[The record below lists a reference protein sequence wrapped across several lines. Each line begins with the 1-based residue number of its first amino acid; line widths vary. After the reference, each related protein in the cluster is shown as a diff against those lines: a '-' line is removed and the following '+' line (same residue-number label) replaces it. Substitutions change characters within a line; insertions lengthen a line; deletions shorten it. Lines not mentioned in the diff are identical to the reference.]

1 LQAISRRLAGPAIG
15 HDVKDHLLAF
25 VQAVKA
31 RALDG
36 ADVNEN
42 IRPAIVRLNEAEAL
56 LGIEPLHGSVMH
68 GSYLCKNEKNNR
80 AFGAGSAP
88 AGTAS
93 IDEKEEVVGQGETRF
108 RRGKFIRPKLD
119 F

>member
-1 LQAISRRLAGPAIG
+1 
-15 HDVKDHLLAF
+15 
-25 VQAVKA
+25 
-31 RALDG
+31 
-36 ADVNEN
+36 
-42 IRPAIVRLNEAEAL
+42 
-56 LGIEPLHGSVMH
+56 MH